1 MIEARVEKKLVS
13 MVRKLGGRALKFE
26 SPGNAGVPD
35 RIVMMPHGKIHF
47 VELKA
52 PGERPRPLQVA
63 VHEEF
68 EALGFKVEVIDTPE
82 GVEAFTRRLAEEQQE
97 QQHGI

>member
-1 MIEARVEKKLVS
+1 MLEGKIEKKLVRD
-13 MVRKLGGRALKFE
+13 VKKLGGQCLKFT

-52 PGERPRPLQVA
+52 PGEKPRPLQVA

-68 EALGFKVEVIDTPE
+68 KALGFKVEIIDTPE
-82 GVEAFTRRLAEEQQE
+82 GVEAFAKRLDEEQQE
-97 QQHGI
+97 HGV

>member
-1 MIEARVEKKLVS
+1 MLESKIEKKLVS
-13 MVRKLGGRALKFE
+13 LVRRLGGECLKFV

-52 PGERPRPLQVA
+52 LGEKPRALQMA
-63 VHEEF
+63 VHDRF
-68 EALGFKVEVIDTPE
+68 KRLGFPVTVIDSVE
-82 GVEAFTRRLAEEQQE
+82 GVEAFVRALEEE
-97 QQHGI
+97 QHGI

>member
-1 MIEARVEKKLVS
+1 MLESKIEKKLVS
-13 MVRKLGGRALKFE
+13 LVRRSGGECLKFV

-52 PGERPRPLQVA
+52 PGEKPRPLQVA

-82 GVEAFTRRLAEEQQE
+82 GVETFARRLDEE
-97 QQHGI
+97 QQHGV

>member
-1 MIEARVEKKLVS
+1 MLESKIEKKLVS
-13 MVRKLGGRALKFE
+13 QVRRLGGECLKFV

-52 PGERPRPLQVA
+52 PGEKPRSLQLA
-63 VHEEF
+63 VHDRF
-68 EALGFKVEVIDTPE
+68 KHLGFPVTVIDSLE
-82 GVEAFTRRLAEEQQE
+82 GVEAFVRALEEEQHE
-97 QQHGI
+97 V

>member
-1 MIEARVEKKLVS
+1 MLESKIEKKLVS
-13 MVRKLGGRALKFE
+13 MVRKHGGCCLKFV

-35 RIVMMPHGKIHF
+35 RIVMMPHGKLHF

-52 PGERPRPLQVA
+52 PGEKPRPLQVA

-68 EALGFKVEVIDTPE
+68 EALGFKVEVIDTLE
-82 GVEAFTRRLAEEQQE
+82 GVGAFVSRLDEEQ
-97 QQHGI
+97 HSYGV

>member
-1 MIEARVEKKLVS
+1 MLESKIEKKLVS
-13 MVRKLGGRALKFE
+13 LVRRSGGECLKFV

-52 PGERPRPLQVA
+52 PGEKPRPLQVA
-63 VHEEF
+63 IHEEF
-68 EALGFKVEVIDTPE
+68 KILGFKVEVIDTLE
-82 GVEAFTRRLAEEQQE
+82 GLGDFARRLDEEQ
-97 QQHGI
+97 HSYGV

>member
-1 MIEARVEKKLVS
+1 MLESKIEKKLVS
-13 MVRKLGGRALKFE
+13 MVRKQGGRCLKFV

-52 PGERPRPLQVA
+52 PGEKPRPLQVA
-63 VHEEF
+63 VHGEF
-68 EALGFKVEVIDTPE
+68 KILGFNVEVINTLE
-82 GVEAFTRRLAEEQQE
+82 GVEAFARKLDEEQ
-97 QQHGI
+97 HSYGV

>member
-1 MIEARVEKKLVS
+1 MLEGKIEKKLV
-13 MVRKLGGRALKFE
+13 RDIKKLGGQCLKFT

-35 RIVMMPHGKIHF
+35 RIIMMPHGKIHF

-52 PGERPRPLQVA
+52 PGEKPRPLQVA

-68 EALGFKVEVIDTPE
+68 EALGFKVVVIDTPE
-82 GVEAFTRRLAEEQQE
+82 GVDSFIKHIEEVQN
-97 QQHGI
+97 GV

>member
-1 MIEARVEKKLVS
+1 MLESKIEKKLVS
-13 MVRKLGGRALKFE
+13 LVRKSGGECIKFV

-52 PGERPRPLQVA
+52 PGEKPRPLQIA

-68 EALGFKVEVIDTPE
+68 EALGFKVEVIDTLE
-82 GVEAFTRRLAEEQQE
+82 GVEAFVRALEEE
-97 QQHGI
+97 QHGI

>member
-1 MIEARVEKKLVS
+1 MLESKIEKKLVS
-13 MVRKLGGRALKFE
+13 MVRKQGGRCLKFV

-52 PGERPRPLQVA
+52 PGEKPRALQMA
-63 VHEEF
+63 VHDRF
-68 EALGFKVEVIDTPE
+68 KRLGFPVTVIDSVE
-82 GVEAFTRRLAEEQQE
+82 GVDAFVRALEEE
-97 QQHGI
+97 QHGI

>member
-1 MIEARVEKKLVS
+1 MLESKIEKKLVS
-13 MVRKLGGRALKFE
+13 LVRRSGGECLKFV

-52 PGERPRPLQVA
+52 PGEKPRPLQV
-63 VHEEF
+63 VIHEEF
-68 EALGFKVEVIDTPE
+68 AAMGFRVEVIDTLE
-82 GVEAFTRRLAEEQQE
+82 GVETFVRALEEEQN
-97 QQHGI
+97 GI